1 MKVVYRVRVNP
12 LEWGI
17 IPKIVKPIMTD
28 STINTIIPEEMAGQ
42 RLDVALAELYPDYSR
57 NRLKQWILQG
67 QDLLNGQQVEPR
79 EKLLGNEALEITF
92 ESAEHEST
100 CIAEDISLDVVYEDE
115 SLIIINKP
123 ADFVVHPAAGHYS
136 GTLQNA
142 LLHYDNRLEEVPRAG
157 IVHRID
163 KDTTGLLVVARTLIS
178 HRYLVKQLQ
187 ARDMHR
193 EYQAVVHGVMTAG
206 GFVEQ
211 PIGRHPRERIRMAVR
226 ENGKPSLTHY
236 RVQQRFREH
245 THIHVKL
252 DTGRTH
258 QIRVHMQHIRHP
270 IVGDP
275 VYSGRARIPSQ
286 ASESLIQTLRQF
298 KRQALHA
305 FQLSLTHPES
315 KQEMSWQA
323 PLPEDFR
330 GLLSEL
336 NEDAEL
342 HAGDNV

>member
-1 MKVVYRVRVNP
+1 MS
-12 LEWGI
+12 
-17 IPKIVKPIMTD
+17 D
-28 STINTIIPEEMAGQ
+28 STINTTIPEEMAGQ
-42 RLDVALAELYPDYSR
+42 RLDVALAEMYPDYSR

-67 QDLLNGQQVEPR
+67 QILVNGQQVKPR
-79 EKLLGNEALEITF
+79 EKLLGNESLQITF
-92 ESAEHEST
+92 QSLEQDQACEPQ
-100 CIAEDISLDVVYEDE
+100 DIPLNVIYEDDA
-115 SLIIINKP
+115 LIIINKP
-123 ADFVVHPAAGHYS
+123 AGFVVHPAAGHYS

-187 ARDMHR
+187 ARDIHR

-206 GFVEQ
+206 GSVDE

-236 RVQQRFREH
+236 RVTQRFREH
-245 THIHVKL
+245 THIDVKL

-275 VYSGRARIPSQ
+275 VYSGRQRIPAQ
-286 ASESLIQTLRQF
+286 ASEECIQTLRQF
-298 KRQALHA
+298 KRQSLHA
-305 FQLSLTHPES
+305 FQLSLIHPDS
-315 KQEMSWQA
+315 KQEMTWQA
-323 PLPEDFR
+323 PLPDDFSH
-330 GLLSEL
+330 LLAVL
-336 NEDAEL
+336 NDDLEQ
-342 HAGDNV
+342 HASDS